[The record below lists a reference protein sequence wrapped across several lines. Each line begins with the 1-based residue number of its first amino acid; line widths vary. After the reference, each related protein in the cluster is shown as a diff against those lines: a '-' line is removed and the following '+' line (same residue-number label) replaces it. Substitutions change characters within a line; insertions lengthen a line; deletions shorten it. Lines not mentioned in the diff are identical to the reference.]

1 MAAQVEIED
10 QTSVTNLDNGEIF
23 DSISDD
29 ADSSVSHAG
38 SSFSSSSL
46 ILLGEGNPEHDVIKT
61 CLLSGMG
68 VVSSDTTIVTISK
81 NSSERGITTRAKF
94 LAFRIFTDAVA
105 RKHGGDA
112 NVKYGWY
119 AGSRDE
125 IQRIISYGF
134 SNRDVGKFEN
144 DGGSHGIGIHLV
156 PSKCSLLAA
165 SATEQDEEGLRYLL
179 LCRVILGKHEII
191 ISGSEQSYPSS
202 AEFDSGVDD
211 LHNPRNYVIWSCNM
225 NSCILPSY
233 IVSFRS
239 PRLRV
244 SRGGFASRPSSP
256 WVSFASLMSMLS
268 TSMDPSRMNLII
280 RTYDDFRKRKI
291 RRDQLVRKMRE
302 VAGDNLLAEIIKNHK
317 NRNKVTN

>member
-10 QTSVTNLDNGEIF
+10 QASVTNLDNGEIF
-23 DSISDD
+23 DSLSDD
-29 ADSSVSHAG
+29 ADSS
-38 SSFSSSSL
+38 SSFSKTDSL

-68 VVSSDTTIVTISK
+68 VVSSDTTIVTIRK
-81 NSSERGITTRAKF
+81 NSSEGITTRAKF
-94 LAFRIFTDAVA
+94 LSFRIFTDAVA

-119 AGSRDE
+119 AGSKDE
-125 IQRIISYGF
+125 IQSIISYGF

-144 DGGSHGIGIHLV
+144 DGCSHGIGIHLV

-165 SATEQDEEGLRYLL
+165 SATEPDEEGLRYLL
-179 LCRVILGKHEII
+179 LCRLILGKPELI
-191 ISGSEQSYPSS
+191 ISGSKQSYPSS

-225 NSCILPSY
+225 NSFILPSY

-244 SRGGFASRPSSP
+244 SRDGFAARPSSP
-256 WVSFASLMSMLS
+256 WVSFAALMSMLS
-268 TSMDPSRMNLII
+268 KSMDPSRMNLII

-302 VAGDNLLAEIIKNHK
+302 VAGDNLLAEIIKNHRDK
-317 NRNKVTN
+317 NKVKN

>member
-23 DSISDD
+23 DSTSDD

-68 VVSSDTTIVTISK
+68 VVSSDTTIVTIRFSLTLL
-81 NSSERGITTRAKF
+81 RG
-94 LAFRIFTDAVA
+94 
-105 RKHGGDA
+105 KHGGDA

-179 LCRVILGKHEII
+179 LCRVILGKPEII
-191 ISGSEQSYPSS
+191 ISGSKQSYPSS